1 MAALFLTAP
10 FGASRELFSG
20 DMCNAEA
27 ILLEDKKTPGKKN
40 FLHEKILIVQYFYF
54 YGSFKLW
61 QSNFHCHSSVFPD
74 LYRLFVTI

>member
-27 ILLEDKKTPGKKN
+27 ILLEDKQAPGKQN
-40 FLHEKILIVQYFYF
+40 LLDE
-54 YGSFKLW
+54 
-61 QSNFHCHSSVFPD
+61 
-74 LYRLFVTI
+74 